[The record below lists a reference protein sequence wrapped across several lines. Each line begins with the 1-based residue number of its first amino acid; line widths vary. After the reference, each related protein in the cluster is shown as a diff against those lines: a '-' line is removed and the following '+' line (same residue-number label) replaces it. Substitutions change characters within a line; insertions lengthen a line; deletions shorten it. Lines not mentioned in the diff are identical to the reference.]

1 MSDLV
6 SRLNDILHDDDH
18 ERGCE
23 GRNYTCTCGFD
34 ERSWNTAKEAA
45 AEITR
50 LQKELETAREALE
63 RLVTTYDGME
73 DGNGDPCPDVAHAKT
88 VIRALKDKE
97 VAG

>member
-6 SRLNDILHDDDH
+6 EKLRRTAEYDCREVARDLCFDAND
-18 ERGCE
+18 
-23 GRNYTCTCGFD
+23 GRVWAD
-34 ERSWNTAKEAA
+34 LMDEAA
-45 AEITR
+45 AEITH
-50 LQKELETAREALE
+50 LQKELETARESLE

-88 VIRALKDKE
+88 VIRFLKDKE